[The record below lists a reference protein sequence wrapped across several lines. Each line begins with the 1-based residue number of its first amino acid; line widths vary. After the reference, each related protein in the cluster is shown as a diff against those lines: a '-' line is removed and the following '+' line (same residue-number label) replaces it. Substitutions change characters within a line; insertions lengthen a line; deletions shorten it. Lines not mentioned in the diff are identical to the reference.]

1 MYTAMKRFNAV
12 GTFALSV
19 AMGIV
24 VVVAAVTLLIPLQ
37 ADVSAITVKYSNIRV
52 VGDPFT
58 GQRLH
63 AVDMAIDLTAG
74 MIVKTMVL

>member
-37 ADVSAITVKYSNIRV
+37 ADVSAVAVKHSNIRV

-74 MIVKTMVL
+74 MIVKTMAL